1 MFNKVVGNQV
11 MIIGDL
17 HFSDVY
23 SGRHKSYLEN
33 CFWCLSQITAKLQEK
48 KPAALVLLGDII
60 GWTETN
66 IRDRQVFSMFCKVLR
81 DWNQVCPVYSVRGN
95 HDLKGYPDFQFLADF
110 NLIITSSACGG
121 YFDYFASEGQEVPEV
136 RFHMVDYKNE
146 DKPLNWAT
154 NGASNIILAHN
165 NFTISG
171 VTNWYNEHDGLELN
185 MQRSFAGA
193 DMVISGHIHNP
204 SPEIYATQMPNGEQC
219 MLFYPGCPCRPIKD
233 NHMYESCWYVYIKYN
248 PADGQTDID
257 TEVFELRPSEEVF
270 YSPDTFVTDKSEEEI
285 ADEVRKEALKDVL
298 GDLLTYR
305 MNTGSPID
313 QVMRIPNATD
323 AAKKI
328 AVDYLQLAFNRGS

>member
-23 SGRHKSYLEN
+23 TGRHKGYLEN

-81 DWNQVCPVYSVRGN
+81 DWNQVCPVYAVRGN

-204 SPEIYATQMPNGEQC
+204 SPEIYATQMSNGEQC

-248 PADGQTDID
+248 PTDGQTDID